1 MRSPETTPDQAAG
14 RDRVRAGVGT
24 SEADRAVTAGRDAAA
39 AALAELATPPALVL
53 VYASVRYDLVDLLT
67 GVREVTGDVPLV
79 GATTSGHF
87 HNGNVTPPGRG
98 VAVLALTAGRYQ
110 FGVASV
116 SGISADP
123 TGAGRTLAR
132 AAKRAAGAG
141 GQDVP
146 HAALLV
152 LTDGLSGRQQEL
164 LNGIHKV
171 TGAAVPVVGGSAA
184 DDRRLVQTC
193 VFHDGRALTDAAVG
207 IWIGSPW
214 PLVVTAGHGWSPVSL
229 PLLVTKVDGP
239 VVHEIAGRPAVAVF
253 REHFRDH
260 ELDQELGWVR
270 KPGYHSAHAFG
281 LIEPDGTLLI
291 RGAYLDEHD
300 VLRTF
305 CPLPTY
311 APVQI
316 VSSTSDDL
324 LGVIEGVVERVTAG
338 RQPSALLAFSCVARL
353 DVLRDRG
360 PEEAKRLQVAAGS
373 TTTFGFYTYG
383 EIARTSSVAGYHN
396 ATLAAIAL

>member
-1 MRSPETTPDQAAG
+1 MQSLETTPNQAAG
-14 RDRVRAGVGT
+14 RERVRTGVGT
-24 SEADRAVTAGRDAAA
+24 SEADDAAAAGRHAAA
-39 AALAELATPPALVL
+39 AALTELGEAPALVL
-53 VYASVRYDLVDLLT
+53 VYASVRYALPDLLA
-67 GVREVTGDVPLV
+67 GVREVSGDTPLV

-87 HNGNVTPPGRG
+87 HQGNVTAPGSG
-98 VAVLALTAGRYQ
+98 VAVLALSRGRYR

-116 SGISADP
+116 TGITSDA

-132 AAKRAAGAG
+132 AAKRAAGQEG
-141 GQDVP
+141 P
-146 HAALLV
+146 YAALLV

-164 LNGIHKV
+164 LTGIHKV

-184 DDRRLVQTC
+184 DDRALKQTH
-193 VFHDGRALTDAAVG
+193 VFHGGRVLTDAAVG
-207 IWIGSPW
+207 VWIASPW
-214 PLVVTAGHGWSPVSL
+214 PLTVTSGHGWTPVSL

-239 VVHEIAGRPAVAVF
+239 VVHEIAGRPAEAVF
-253 REHFRDH
+253 REHFCDH
-260 ELDQELGWVR
+260 QLDRELGWVR

-281 LIEPDGTLLI
+281 LIEPDGSLVI
-291 RGAYLDEHD
+291 RGAYLDESD

-305 CPLPTY
+305 SPLPTY

-324 LGVIEGVVERVTAG
+324 LGVIEDVVARVTAG
-338 RQPSALLAFSCVARL
+338 RQPSVVLAFSCVARL

-360 PEEAKRLQVAAGS
+360 PEEAKRLQVAAGAA
-373 TTTFGFYTYG
+373 TTFGFYTYG